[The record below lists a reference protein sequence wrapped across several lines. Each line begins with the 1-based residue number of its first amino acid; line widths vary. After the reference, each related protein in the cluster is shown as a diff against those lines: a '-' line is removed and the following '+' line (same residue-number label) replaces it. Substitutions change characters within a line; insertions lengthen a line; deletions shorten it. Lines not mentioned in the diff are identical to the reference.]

1 MGARDPKSLASRWLK
16 KDLRNE
22 RENQMSICVLC
33 NQEVRNCEH
42 ISGTEL
48 YHLECDTCGRY
59 VSGSFN
65 DLGLKAMSPEDR
77 AMLSAY
83 TREFYEHG
91 ADETEL
97 HNLDEQQT
105 ERILENYRIKSLD
118 DKLNNFIQYIAKKT
132 TYFGE
137 EIEIDSRKDYP
148 ITYSKNIDEFENVF
162 FLTKKLGFI
171 ECNSDKSD
179 EQDIKLS
186 ALGWAKSKE
195 INKSGIQSK
204 KCFIAMSCSDELAE
218 IYENGIKKAVDEAGF
233 QPIFIEREEH
243 NEKICDLI
251 IAKIRECKF
260 LIADVTGQRQNVY
273 YEAGFAQGLNRDVI
287 WMCRQNEIDSAHFD
301 TRQYNH
307 IAWENAEDLKKKLLN
322 RIKATIL

>member
-1 MGARDPKSLASRWLK
+1 MP
-16 KDLRNE
+16 N
-22 RENQMSICVLC
+22 CVLC
-33 NQEVRNCEH
+33 NKEERNWER

-59 VSGSFN
+59 VSGSLN
-65 DLGLKAMSPEDR
+65 DLGLNAMSPEDR

-83 TREFYEHG
+83 TRELYEHG
-91 ADETEL
+91 VDEAKL
-97 HNLDEQQT
+97 HNLDDQQK
-105 ERILENYRIKSLD
+105 ERILERYRKKSLD
-118 DKLNNFIQYIAKKT
+118 DKLNNFIQYVAKNT
-132 TYFGE
+132 SYFGE
-137 EIEIDSRKDYP
+137 EKVIDYRKDYP
-148 ITYSKNIDEFENVF
+148 ITYSKNLKEFANIFSLAEN
-162 FLTKKLGFI
+162 LGFI
-171 ECNSDKSD
+171 DCHVVDGTT
-179 EQDIKLS
+179 EQFIKLT
-186 ALGWAKSKE
+186 ALGWKKSEEIKE
-195 INKSGIQSK
+195 SGVLSK
-204 KCFIAMSCSDELAE
+204 KCFIAMSCSDELAG
-218 IYENGIKKAVDEAGF
+218 IYENGIKKAVEDAGY

-287 WMCRQNEIDSAHFD
+287 WTCKQDEIDEAHFD

-307 IAWENAEDLKKKLLN
+307 ITWINAEDLKKKLVN